1 MRNGLGRQKKT
12 INKEIQAIRSD
23 SEVRKCYFDH
33 WLASRVSDS
42 QVHIG
47 AISLSKKSPRFRGVS

>member
-1 MRNGLGRQKKT
+1 MR
-12 INKEIQAIRSD
+12 SV

-47 AISLSKKSPRFRGVS
+47 AISLSKKISAVPRSKLRIVNVLSYS